1 MGVKFEI
8 TEEKTKELLEEIKI
22 HLKNPGPLL
31 PILHSAQQVFGC
43 IPLPIQKIVSEAI
56 DVSIAE
62 INGIVTFYSSF
73 SLEPKGEHIL
83 GVCLGTPC
91 YVRGSQIILD
101 AVKNVLGVE
110 VGGTTPDGF
119 FTLEAIRCIG
129 TCGMA
134 PVMSFDENV
143 YGEVDVT
150 KAKKIIKDARKNYGT
165 K

>member
-1 MGVKFEI
+1 MGKKFEI
-8 TEEKTKELLEEIKI
+8 IDDKREELLREISEHK
-22 HLKNPGPLL
+22 KNPGPLM
-31 PILHSAQQVFGC
+31 PILHEAQRIFGC
-43 IPLPIQKIVSEAI
+43 IPIEVQKIVSEETDAT
-56 DVSIAE
+56 IAE

-73 SLEPKGEHIL
+73 TLDPKGDHIL

-101 AVKNVLGVE
+101 AVKDHLNID
-110 VGGTTPDGF
+110 VGGTTDDGF
-119 FTLEAIRCIG
+119 VTLEAIRCIG

-134 PVMSFDENV
+134 PVMSFDEDV

-150 KAKKIIKDARKNYGT
+150 KAKKIIKDARKKYGI

>member
-1 MGVKFEI
+1 MGKKFEI
-8 TEEKTKELLEEIKI
+8 TEEKRQELIKDI
-22 HLKNPGPLL
+22 KMHLKSPGPLL
-31 PILHSAQQVFGC
+31 PILHSAQRIFKC
-43 IPLPIQKIVSEAI
+43 IPIPVQKIVSKYT

-73 SLEPKGEHIL
+73 TLYPKGKHIL

-101 AVKNVLGVE
+101 AVKNELGID
-110 VGGTTPDGF
+110 VGETTKDGY

-134 PVMSFDENV
+134 PVMSFDEEV
-143 YGEVDVT
+143 YGEVNVA
-150 KAKKIIKDARKNYGT
+150 KAKKIIKDSRK
-165 K
+165 

>member
-1 MGVKFEI
+1 MGKKFEI
-8 TEEKTKELLEEIKI
+8 SEEKRQELQTEIKK
-22 HLKNPGPLL
+22 HMKNPGPLL
-31 PILHSAQQVFGC
+31 PILHEAQRIFGC
-43 IPLPIQKIVSEAI
+43 VPVPVQKLVSEGT
-56 DVSIAE
+56 DVTIAE

-91 YVRGSQIILD
+91 YVRGAQTILD
-101 AVKNVLGVE
+101 AVKDELGVE
-110 VGGTTPDGF
+110 VGGTTKDGY

-150 KAKKIIKDARKNYGT
+150 KAKKIIRDARGK
-165 K
+165 